1 MKTGQP
7 LIALLILI
15 LGSISCSPIWLRFS
29 GVLEEE
35 PELKVLSNAEK
46 EVLFL
51 PIHHIG
57 RESYYRAVKR
67 ISDSLDQQAYTILYE
82 QVSTDLREVEDFV
95 VMAKKFR
102 KLTGSFDAGTGYL
115 DTVNHKIGSMHYN
128 PKYQLMNQPDLV
140 GLGIDT
146 ATAIKA
152 DLLLEDLILA
162 FEKKNGTIQLD
173 SCDLDTDLESDYLC
187 SASNADWQKDFRK
200 NFILGLR
207 NENLARHIDQ
217 SESEKIFVIYGA
229 SHFKGLKKELS
240 HLNLEWTELK

>member
-1 MKTGQP
+1 MRGF
-7 LIALLILI
+7 LVLFLVCS
-15 LGSISCSPIWLRFS
+15 SISCSPIWMHFS
-29 GVLEEE
+29 GVLEEK
-35 PELKVLSNAEK
+35 PGLKVLSIAEK

-57 RESYYRAVKR
+57 KQSYYQEIYR
-67 ISDSLDQQAYTILYE
+67 ITDSLAGQAYAILYE
-82 QVSTDLREVEDFV
+82 QVETDLKEAEAFIL
-95 VMAKKFR
+95 MAKKFR

-128 PKYQLMNQPDLV
+128 PQYQLMNQPDLV

-173 SCDLDTDLESDYLC
+173 SCDLDTDLQPDYLC
-187 SASNADWQKDFRK
+187 NTCNSDLQKDFRK

-217 SESEKIFVIYGA
+217 SESKKIFVIYGA
-229 SHFKGLKKELS
+229 SHFKGLKKELAK
-240 HLNLEWTELK
+240 LNSAWVELK

>member
-1 MKTGQP
+1 M
-7 LIALLILI
+7 
-15 LGSISCSPIWLRFS
+15 GSISCSPIWIHFS
-29 GVLEEE
+29 GVLEEK
-35 PELKVLSNAEK
+35 PELKVLSNGEK

-57 RESYYRAVKR
+57 RESYYQEVKR
-67 ISDSLDQQAYTILYE
+67 ITDSLDQQAYTILYE
-82 QVSTDLREVEDFV
+82 QVSTGLREAEDFIL
-95 VMAKKFR
+95 MAKKFR
-102 KLTGSFDAGTGYL
+102 KLTGSFNAGTGYL
-115 DTVNHKIGSMHYN
+115 DTVNHKIGSMDYD
-128 PKYQLMNQPDLV
+128 PKYQLMNQPDLD

-162 FEKKNGTIQLD
+162 FEKKHGTIQLD

-200 NFILGLR
+200 HFILGLR
-207 NENLARHIDQ
+207 NENLARQIDQ

-229 SHFKGLKKELS
+229 SHFKGLKQELS
-240 HLNLEWTELK
+240 HLNSAWTELK

>member
-1 MKTGQP
+1 MRGF
-7 LIALLILI
+7 LVLFLVCS
-15 LGSISCSPIWLRFS
+15 SISCSPIWMHFS
-29 GVLEEE
+29 GVLEEK
-35 PELKVLSNAEK
+35 PGLKVLSIAEK

-57 RESYYRAVKR
+57 KQSYYQEIYR
-67 ISDSLDQQAYTILYE
+67 ITDSLAGQAYAILYE
-82 QVSTDLREVEDFV
+82 QVETDLKEAEAFIL
-95 VMAKKFR
+95 MAKKFR

-128 PKYQLMNQPDLV
+128 PQYQLMNQPDLV

-173 SCDLDTDLESDYLC
+173 SCDLDTDLQSDYLC
-187 SASNADWQKDFRK
+187 NTCNSDLQKDFRK

-217 SESEKIFVIYGA
+217 SESKKIFVIYGA
-229 SHFKGLKKELS
+229 SHFKGLKKELAK
-240 HLNLEWTELK
+240 LNSAWVELK